1 MDSGNFYGKAWPMGF
16 AVSKEMR
23 RSLRPC
29 CRLPAFLQ
37 TVFGDDTTVEK
48 KRAIAEA
55 NEMIEVLKADIQ
67 KSTAKQQQ
75 QQQQQRLD
83 SKQTST

>member
-1 MDSGNFYGKAWPMGF
+1 MGKLGRWGF

-23 RSLRPC
+23 RSLRPF
-29 CRLPAFLQ
+29 CRLPAFLLPSNS
-37 TVFGDDTTVEK
+37 FGDDTTVEK

-55 NEMIEVLKADIQ
+55 NEIIEVLKADIQ

-75 QQQQQRLD
+75 QQQQQQQRLD